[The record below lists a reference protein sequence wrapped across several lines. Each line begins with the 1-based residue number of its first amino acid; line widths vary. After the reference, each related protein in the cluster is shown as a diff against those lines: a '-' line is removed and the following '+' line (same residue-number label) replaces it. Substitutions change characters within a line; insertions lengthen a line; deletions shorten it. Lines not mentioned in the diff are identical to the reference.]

1 MSTQREMI
9 IGYDA
14 KRAVR
19 NMTGLGNYSRF
30 VIDSM
35 TAAYPANQYLLYT
48 PRFTPNPRLEPLL
61 ARPCVELRLPATAFG
76 RGFGSLWRSGIGIVE
91 QLRNDNVTL
100 YHGLSNELPLNIR
113 RSGIPSVVTIH
124 DVIYRRVPRDYTP
137 IDRFLYDRKY
147 GTSARNAIRVIAISE
162 CTRRDLITD
171 YGIPEEKIDVIY
183 QGCDDVFLNPVSP
196 ETLQQVKSKY
206 SLPERFIAA
215 VGTVQSRKN
224 QLLAAM
230 ALAELPSDVKLVI
243 VGRPLRGYDE
253 VIKKHL
259 AENGISDR
267 VIWIQG
273 ASMTELAAIYT
284 LATISSYPSRYEGF
298 GIPVIESI
306 NCGTPVIAA
315 TGSCLEEAGGP
326 GAVYVD
332 PDRVDQFIDCARQ
345 LLDDSDLRRDMI
357 ARGRSYVARFNNA
370 DFARLTLQTYLKA
383 LH

>member
-35 TAAYPANQYLLYT
+35 TGAYPADHYLLYT
-48 PRFTPNPRLEPLL
+48 PRLAPNPRLEPLL

-76 RGFGSLWRSGIGIVE
+76 RKFGSLWRSGLGLVG
-91 QLRNDNVTL
+91 QLRDDRVTL

-113 RSGIPSVVTIH
+113 QSGIPSVVTIH
-124 DVIYRRVPRDYTP
+124 DLIYRRVPRDYAA
-137 IDRFLYDRKY
+137 IDRYLYDRKY
-147 GTSARNAIRVIAISE
+147 GASARNATRVIAISE

-183 QGCDDVFLNPVSP
+183 QGCDDIFLAPVDP
-196 ETLQQVKSKY
+196 ATIQAVKTKY

-224 QLLAAM
+224 QLLAAK
-230 ALAELPSDVKLVI
+230 ALAELPPDVKLVI
-243 VGRPLRGYDE
+243 VGRPLRGYD
-253 VIKKHL
+253 VTIKKHL
-259 AENGISDR
+259 AEKGISDR

-273 ASMTELAAIYT
+273 ATMAELAAIYT
-284 LATISSYPSRYEGF
+284 LATLSSYPSRYEGF
-298 GIPVIESI
+298 GIPIIESI

-326 GAVYVD
+326 GALYVD

-345 LLDDSDLRRDMI
+345 LLDDSDLRRDMVS
-357 ARGRSYVARFNNA
+357 RGRAHVARFNNA
-370 DFARLTLQTYLKA
+370 DFARLTRLTYLKA
-383 LH
+383 LS